1 MIEAE
6 VHLSLHNFLRSQAGF
21 PSWPHHLTMA
31 RLVARALRLGRSA
44 LIQVGAVCGYQGRY
58 RTSFVASALMWH
70 GPVIIVAPFEV
81 QQRLLKVE
89 IPRLQQWLPAN
100 KAIRTGDAWSGDEF
114 QGLFL
119 TSPEAWLNAQLS
131 GKGNFPEGIP
141 TIIDGVDDLEDW
153 VRSRLTVSWQPHDW
167 DQLMLA
173 CPNQAEAIR
182 SARVELTR
190 ELFQH
195 PANPYE
201 CYLISLP
208 EAEILTRLCSTLD
221 IANLPEPW
229 KNFWQQFQKTNHDN
243 LTPPTSSSPH
253 PPLAPQP
260 QRQSAQVGKPA
271 QAAGSFVGT
280 GSPPSPP
287 PLLWATIARR
297 QGLFSLH
304 CAPIE
309 LAKILSPIWQR
320 QPVVLI
326 GSALEPETEAPIF
339 RQRLGLD
346 DLTCLK
352 FSSDAQSEAIQLYL
366 PYKLPLPNTPEFQ
379 AAFIHKVRTLLCL
392 SATAPGLTVILV
404 GDVPMK
410 AQVAAILASEFG
422 TRVQVEK
429 TCLDENGILVTGWE
443 FWREHQGVLPAPQL
457 LIIATLP
464 LPSLENPLVAGRVA
478 HYKRSHQ
485 DWFRLYLLPA
495 AVNELQRAIAP
506 VRENQGIVALLD
518 SRVVVRSYGKQI
530 LSALSPLARINY
542 LDPNLFSPV
551 NEQEGE

>member
-21 PSWPHHLTMA
+21 PSWHHHLTMA

-44 LIQVGAVCGYQGRY
+44 LIQVGAVSGYQGRY

-70 GPVIIVAPFEV
+70 GPVIIVAPEAV

-89 IPRLQQWLPAN
+89 IPRLQQWLQAKKP
-100 KAIRTGDAWSGDEF
+100 IRTGDAWPSAEF
-114 QGLFL
+114 QGLLL
-119 TSPEAWLNAQLS
+119 TSPEAWL
-131 GKGNFPEGIP
+131 KGQFADVKHFPPGIP

-153 VRSRLTVSWQPHDW
+153 VRHQLTQDIQPQDW
-167 DQLMLA
+167 EQLMLA
-173 CPNQAEAIR
+173 CPDQAELIR
-182 SARVELTR
+182 AVRVQLTH

-201 CYLISLP
+201 CYVISQPELEILQQLYLALDKTALP
-208 EAEILTRLCSTLD
+208 ESWRQ
-221 IANLPEPW
+221 
-229 KNFWQQFQKTNHDN
+229 FWQKF
-243 LTPPTSSSPH
+243 
-253 PPLAPQP
+253 
-260 QRQSAQVGKPA
+260 
-271 QAAGSFVGT
+271 
-280 GSPPSPP
+280 PSLDENFAF

-304 CAPIE
+304 CSPIE
-309 LAKILSPIWQR
+309 LGKILSPIWER

-326 GSALEPETEAPIF
+326 GSALEPETEAPLF
-339 RQRLGLD
+339 RERLGLED
-346 DLTCLK
+346 VTCLK
-352 FSSDAQSEAIQLYL
+352 FSNDSQGEAIQLYI

-392 SATAPGLTVILV
+392 SATAPGLTVVLV
-404 GDVPMK
+404 GDVPLK
-410 AQVAAILASEFG
+410 AQVGAVLAGEFG
-422 TRVQVEK
+422 SRVQVEK
-429 TCLDENGILVTGWE
+429 TCLDENGILISGWE
-443 FWREHQGVLPAPQL
+443 FWRSHQGVLPAPHL

-485 DWFRLYLLPA
+485 DWFRLYLLPTA
-495 AVNELQRAIAP
+495 LNELQRAIAP
-506 VRENQGIVALLD
+506 VRESQGIVALLD
-518 SRVVVRSYGKQI
+518 GRVVNRSYGAQI

-542 LDPNLFSPV
+542 LDPSLFSNS
-551 NEQEGE
+551 NEENSV

>member
-70 GPVIIVAPFEV
+70 GPVIIVAQEAV
-81 QQRLLKVE
+81 QQLLLQVE

-100 KAIRTGDAWSGDEF
+100 KSIRTGDAWPDAEF
-114 QGLFL
+114 QGLLL
-119 TSPEAWLNAQLS
+119 TSPEAWLRGQFA
-131 GKGNFPEGIP
+131 GGDRFPQGIP

-153 VRSRLTVSWQPHDW
+153 VRHQLTQDIQPHDW

-173 CPNQAEAIR
+173 CPNQAEAI
-182 SARVELTR
+182 SEARIQLTH

-201 CYLISLP
+201 CYLISQP
-208 EAEILTRLCSTLD
+208 EIEILSRLYSALD
-221 IANLPEPW
+221 LINLPDTW
-229 KNFWQQFQKTNHDN
+229 KNFWQQLQTLDEN
-243 LTPPTSSSPH
+243 LSPPTSQQ
-253 PPLAPQP
+253 LL
-260 QRQSAQVGKPA
+260 QRGEPA
-271 QAAGSFVGT
+271 QRAA
-280 GSPPSPP
+280 SPP
-287 PLLWATIARR
+287 PLFWATIAHR

-304 CAPIE
+304 YAPME
-309 LAKILSPIWQR
+309 LGKILSPIWQR

-326 GSALEPETEAPIF
+326 GSAIEPETDAPLF

-346 DLTCLK
+346 DLTCLN
-352 FSSDAQSEAIQLYL
+352 FSSENQAEAIQLYV

-379 AAFIHKVRTLLCL
+379 AAFIHKVRTLVCL
-392 SATAPGLTVILV
+392 SATAPGLTVVLV
-404 GDVPMK
+404 GDVPLK
-410 AQVAAILASEFG
+410 SQVATILASEFG
-422 TRVQVEK
+422 SRVQVEK
-429 TCLDENGILVTGWE
+429 TCLDENGILISGWE
-443 FWREHQGVLPAPQL
+443 FWREHQRVLPAPHL

-478 HYKRSHQ
+478 RYKRSHQ

-495 AVNELQRAIAP
+495 ALNELQRAIAP
-506 VRENQGIVALLD
+506 VRESQGIVALLD
-518 SRVVVRSYGKQI
+518 SRVVNRSYGAQI
-530 LSALSPLARINY
+530 LAALSPLARINY
-542 LDPNLFSPV
+542 LDPSLFS
-551 NEQEGE
+551 NTSEENSA